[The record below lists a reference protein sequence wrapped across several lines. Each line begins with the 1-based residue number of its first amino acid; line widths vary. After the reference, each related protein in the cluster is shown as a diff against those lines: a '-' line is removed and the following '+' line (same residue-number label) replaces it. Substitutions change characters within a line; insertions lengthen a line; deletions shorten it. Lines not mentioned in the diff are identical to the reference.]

1 MSYFTY
7 CSSTVVVRLLFSF
20 KHMALQSDLN
30 EKEDQL
36 LIYKRREEEFK
47 VVLDKKKKD
56 LEDDAKIK
64 VQLSKKLQELLMDKE
79 DMRDEILK
87 LKVSIKYVM
96 FVKV

>member
-1 MSYFTY
+1 
-7 CSSTVVVRLLFSF
+7 
-20 KHMALQSDLN
+20 MALQSDLN

-87 LKVSIKYVM
+87 LKVSIKFYLVC
-96 FVKV
+96 KQ

>member
-1 MSYFTY
+1 
-7 CSSTVVVRLLFSF
+7 
-20 KHMALQSDLN
+20 MALQSDLN

-36 LIYKRREEEFK
+36 LIYKRREEELK

-87 LKVSIKYVM
+87 LKVSIKFYIVC
-96 FVKV
+96 KW